1 MNFEE
6 VIIVGSGPC
15 GMSTALELKKH
26 RINPLI
32 IEKGNIVNSIYSYP
46 THQTFFSSSDK
57 LEIGDMPFISAK
69 HKPVRIEALAYY
81 REVAK
86 RNKLRINAFETVQ
99 DISKKDNLFTV
110 KTINQFDEEVFYKTK
125 YVILATGY
133 YDQPNFLNIP
143 GSSLPHVTH
152 YFKEAHP
159 YFNQKVVVIGGKN
172 SAIDTALE
180 LYHAN
185 ADVTLLYRGPD
196 YSKSI
201 KPWILPEFISL
212 VKHNKVKVAFNA
224 NVIEI
229 KSDIIRYEVDQEII
243 EEPIDFVFAMTG
255 YHPQI
260 ELLKK
265 LNVEVDLKSGR
276 PEFNSDT
283 YETNVTN
290 LYVAGVIISGFE
302 SNETFIENGRLHGKK
317 IASNIYL
324 DKEKN

>member
-1 MNFEE
+1 
-6 VIIVGSGPC
+6 
-15 GMSTALELKKH
+15 
-26 RINPLI
+26 
-32 IEKGNIVNSIYSYP
+32 
-46 THQTFFSSSDK
+46 
-57 LEIGDMPFISAK
+57 
-69 HKPVRIEALAYY
+69 
-81 REVAK
+81 
-86 RNKLRINAFETVQ
+86 
-99 DISKKDNLFTV
+99 
-110 KTINQFDEEVFYKTK
+110 EVFYKTK

-201 KPWILPEFISL
+201 KPWILPEFASL

-229 KSDIIRYEVDQEII
+229 RSDVIRYEVDQEII

-302 SNETFIENGRLHGKK
+302 SNETFIRSEIRSDVIRYEVDQEIIEEPIDFVFAMTGYHPQIELLKKLNVEVDLKSGRPEFNSDTYETNVTNLYVAGV
-317 IASNIYL
+317 IISGFESNETFI
-324 DKEKN
+324 